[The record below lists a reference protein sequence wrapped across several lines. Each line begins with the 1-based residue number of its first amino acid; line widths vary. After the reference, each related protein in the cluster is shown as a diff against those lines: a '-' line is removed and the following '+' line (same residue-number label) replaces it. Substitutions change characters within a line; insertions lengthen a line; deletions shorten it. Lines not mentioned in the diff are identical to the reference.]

1 MFTYAATMDLEIVH
15 NLFTNCLQAIAALG
29 NPPTEQA
36 LQQELQQAL
45 ARLAPLQI
53 SPRTGRLQEWIE
65 DYEEPEPEHRHV
77 SHLFGVHPSDQLTAA
92 RTPELM
98 AAARKSLEARLT
110 AGGGHTGWS
119 RAWIIN
125 LWARFLD
132 AEQAHAN
139 LLLLLS
145 KSTLPN
151 LLDDCPPFVIDGNFG
166 GCAGIAEMLLQSHA
180 GTIQLLPALPV
191 AWPTGRVQG
200 LRARGGFAV
209 DIAWQNGKITT
220 ATIRS
225 SSGTACQVR
234 YGDKVQS
241 LELKPGA
248 SQTLQF

>member
-1 MFTYAATMDLEIVH
+1 MFTYAATMDLEIAH
-15 NLFTNCLQAIAALG
+15 NLFANCLRALDALG
-29 NPPTEQA
+29 NPAEEQSFQRELRGA
-36 LQQELQQAL
+36 LDH
-45 ARLAPLQI
+45 LAPLQI

-98 AAARKSLEARLT
+98 GAARKSLEARLA

-125 LWARFLD
+125 LWARFRD

-166 GCAGIAEMLLQSHA
+166 GCAGIAEMLLQSHD
-180 GTIQLLPALPV
+180 GFIRLLPALPS
-191 AWPTGRVQG
+191 AWPSGSVKG
-200 LRARGGFAV
+200 LRARGGFEV
-209 DIAWQNGKITT
+209 DIAWKNGELVT

-225 SSGTACQVR
+225 ISGTACRVH
-234 YGDKVQS
+234 YGDRVTP
-241 LELKPGA
+241 LTLKPGA
-248 SQTLQF
+248 SQTL